1 MSIILRNGYKKRAD
15 EHWLRVWRNARLDKH
30 KMLAWNFLSTSSI
43 FVFLTT
49 SARWATTVYKIVWY
63 LMRISEDWLGLSI
76 KRKTDSKNTIS
87 QNSAVPNISQVYLA
101 TINRH
106 YSVALWFLSQ
116 LYYIVDGTET
126 LFRVLEDR
134 ATKSVNTF
142 TVHGWIA
149 RDYDTGKQL
158 VINRERTFYAPEG
171 TNVRERHRAYIT
183 VPSEYWCGIIL

>member
-76 KRKTDSKNTIS
+76 KRKTDSKNLLGPFHKIARYPTYPRCIS
-87 QNSAVPNISQVYLA
+87 QQSIDITQLPCDFYHSFIISSMAQKHFFASLKTEQPKVL
-101 TINRH
+101 TR
-106 YSVALWFLSQ
+106 L
-116 LYYIVDGTET
+116 LYMGGLQET
-126 LFRVLEDR
+126 TTLE
-134 ATKSVNTF
+134 SN
-142 TVHGWIA
+142 W
-149 RDYDTGKQL
+149 
-158 VINRERTFYAPEG
+158 
-171 TNVRERHRAYIT
+171 
-183 VPSEYWCGIIL
+183 